1 MAVKHV
7 ELMNA
12 NNGLGCLG
20 KAAHD
25 EPVFILRAQD
35 KLAAG
40 LVRQWA
46 EQAQAAGCNSAK
58 VAEALECAAAMTT
71 WPTRKYPD

>member
-40 LVRQWA
+40 LVRLWA
-46 EQAQAAGCNSAK
+46 EQAHDHGCDNRK
-58 VAEALECAAAMTT
+58 VAEAFECAAAMEA